1 MGKKKKQFSPWRRLG
16 SGERRSGFL
25 LVQILPVFLGV
36 VLVGTA
42 LGMVYGKIV
51 QSVIWNNLAQQ
62 ALTAAELYCSKAV
75 DKQTILEEYSFAA
88 EELELPLRD
97 GVKLT
102 EVRLYDKRTG
112 RYLINSVQYVP

>member
-1 MGKKKKQFSPWRRLG
+1 MGEKKKQVLPWWRHG

-51 QSVIWNNLAQQ
+51 QAVIWNNQAQQ

-75 DKQTILEEYSFAA
+75 DKQSILEEYSFAA
-88 EELELPLRD
+88 EDLELPLRD

-112 RYLINSVQYVP
+112 RYLVNSIQYEP